1 MRAKEQITEK
11 FHGGGPNFRISNPHL
26 TCRFSHE
33 PFLSI
38 STIRIKFGAT
48 LADIKDQ
55 AGKRQTCQIVASFCT
70 ILLRDQCLET
80 LNIILKPK
88 KHGSFTIKKLWSF
101 IYKIC
106 NRRSK
111 CQNDAFSD
119 RIDET
124 FSEKQLFNHD

>member
-11 FHGGGPNFRISNPHL
+11 FHGRGPSFRISNPHL
-26 TCRFSHE
+26 TGRFSHD
-33 PFLSI
+33 PFLTI

-88 KHGSFTIKKLWSF
+88 KHGSFTKKNFGRLFIKYVTDGLNVKMTHFL
-101 IYKIC
+101 I
-106 NRRSK
+106 
-111 CQNDAFSD
+111 
-119 RIDET
+119 E
-124 FSEKQLFNHD
+124 